1 MAPEYAIGGVF
12 SVKSDVYS
20 FGVLLLEVLSG
31 KKNKGFSYSIHS
43 YNLIEHVSI
52 RSNFNLYVMNWI
64 LLIVLH
70 CCRHGGV
77 GKSASQLNSLTLV

>member
-31 KKNKGFSYSIHS
+31 KKNKEFSYSVQS

-52 RSNFNLYVMNWI
+52 ISNFNLYVINWI
-64 LLIVLH
+64 LLIDLH

-77 GKSASQLNSLTLV
+77 GKIASQLNLLIHV